1 MTMKKIKLIIKESKK
16 KLLKEDKGT
25 AKKAKA
31 KMIKMVK
38 SGKWPFPINHEIS
51 GTIKYS
57 SNYFSYDLEIDGEKF
72 SGESQNGGRSLA
84 MQDMGPVSMSIS
96 RNHENFPRDIH
107 EPAMQYAWAKGDI
120 SVFEVNNVS

>member
-1 MTMKKIKLIIKESKK
+1 MKKIKFTIKESKNR
-16 KLLKEDKGT
+16 LLKENNGT
-25 AKKAKA
+25 EKKAKA

-57 SNYFSYDLEIDGEKF
+57 GDSFSYDLDIDGEKF
-72 SGESQNGGRSLA
+72 TGESQNGGRALG

-96 RNHENFPRDIH
+96 RNHGNFPRDIH
-107 EPAMQYAWAKGDI
+107 EPAMQYAWANGDI
-120 SVFEVNNVS
+120 SVFEV

>member
-1 MTMKKIKLIIKESKK
+1 MKKIKFIIKESKLG
-16 KLLKEDKGT
+16 LLKEENGT

-38 SGKWPFPINHEIS
+38 SGKWPFPINHQIS

-57 SNYFSYDLEIDGEKF
+57 GDSFSYDLEVDGEKF
-72 SGESQNGGRSLA
+72 SGESQNGGRSLG

-96 RNHENFPRDIH
+96 RNHGNFPRDIH
-107 EPAMQYAWAKGDI
+107 EPAMQYAWANGDI
-120 SVFEVNNVS
+120 SVFEV